1 MGDWLTSGLKNN
13 QWTINADGWIL
24 CDATYTDEMIADA
37 DSQDEELSWALVE
50 NPNGDY
56 TITAT
61 MRVTDISRAEDRV
74 GIVVWYLD
82 QDNYLLFYMDHWR
95 SDSTVPRTTLTGEI
109 GGEYLPTRYNHGGWF
124 AEGTQT
130 NEDGLT
136 ITEASQLTQW
146 HTITVTKS
154 GNTFT
159 CSVDGTMGRL
169 TYTVSDL
176 PSSDG
181 KTVYSG
187 LYALNDKVEY
197 SEWAITPAG
206 QTVSVSTPADPEDET
221 QLVEEK
227 LDIGA
232 YTDADYTEEFDGVT
246 TSGGS
251 AEPGP
256 GDDSSDSAGSGDSTG
271 GSSGNSSSGKKG
283 CGSVTAGFVSV
294 AAVAL
299 LLAVFRKKK

>member
-1 MGDWLTSGLKNN
+1 
-13 QWTINADGWIL
+13 
-24 CDATYTDEMIADA
+24 
-37 DSQDEELSWALVE
+37 
-50 NPNGDY
+50 
-56 TITAT
+56 
-61 MRVTDISRAEDRV
+61 
-74 GIVVWYLD
+74 
-82 QDNYLLFYMDHWR
+82 
-95 SDSTVPRTTLTGEI
+95 
-109 GGEYLPTRYNHGGWF
+109 
-124 AEGTQT
+124 
-130 NEDGLT
+130 
-136 ITEASQLTQW
+136 
-146 HTITVTKS
+146 
-154 GNTFT
+154 
-159 CSVDGTMGRL
+159 MGRL

-187 LYALNDKVEY
+187 LYVLNDKVEY

-221 QLVEEK
+221 QIVEEK

-256 GDDSSDSAGSGDSTG
+256 GDDSSDSAVSGDSAG

-299 LLAVFRKKK
+299 LLAVFRKKKIN